1 MEIIDSVDLMKRH
14 FIVVSMVKGLDK
26 NQEDEACQRN
36 LQETQIGVTFI
47 NYKISDMTFFLNL
60 ALLQRNIPLN

>member
-26 NQEDEACQRN
+26 NQEDEA
-36 LQETQIGVTFI
+36 
-47 NYKISDMTFFLNL
+47 S
-60 ALLQRNIPLN
+60 